1 MRNEENHDKTRIIGI
16 IMLVIAAAFI
26 AYALQHPEGSFPLN
40 NSITYIIYVLY
51 FAVMVILLISPF
63 KKKK

>member
-1 MRNEENHDKTRIIGI
+1 
-16 IMLVIAAAFI
+16 
-26 AYALQHPEGSFPLN
+26 LN